1 MLGQPINVRIHLH
14 WLRSCTD
21 ITTIVPN
28 RRWQIVSIAWPIILS
43 NISTPLLGLV
53 DTAVIGNLGNAALIG
68 GIAIAGV
75 IFSFLY
81 WGFGFLRM
89 GTTGLVA
96 QAIGADDYTQ
106 ARTTFYRAAGLA
118 SLIGFALI
126 LFQYPILKF
135 ALALIDGSHEV
146 EAAAATY
153 VQIRI
158 WSAPLNLMS
167 LAIIGYLL
175 GTQSSRQILLIQ
187 VVLNG
192 TNILLDI
199 LFVVGFELG
208 VAGVAYA
215 TLIAEFIAFILGGFI
230 VFRNISQQ
238 SDNARVSMTDLLD
251 VTSLKHM
258 FAVNRDLLIRTL
270 CLIFAFA
277 LFTNQGAKSGD
288 VLLAT
293 NAILMQFVSFAAFF
307 LDGFALAGESL
318 VGHAKG
324 AKSRSALQRVI
335 RHVFELGIMTACA
348 LSLVFFCLG
357 EIIISYL
364 TNVPEIIEASN
375 EYLIWVYL
383 APVTSVWCYILDGI
397 FIGATRTNEMRN
409 AMLASLGIYLV
420 AYFSLEPL
428 LGNHGLWLSL
438 IIYFLARGASLAYY
452 LPTINAR

>member
-1 MLGQPINVRIHLH
+1 MLEPHIGVKIYLH

-21 ITTIVPN
+21 ITITAPN
-28 RRWQIVSIAWPIILS
+28 RRLQVLSIAWPIILS

-68 GIAIAGV
+68 AIAVAGV

-96 QAIGADDYTQ
+96 QAIGADDFKQ
-106 ARTTFYRAAGLA
+106 AKTTFYRAAGLA

-135 ALALIDGSHEV
+135 ALALIDGSNEV
-146 EAAAATY
+146 ETAAATY
-153 VQIRI
+153 FQIRI
-158 WSAPLNLMS
+158 WSAPLNLVS

-175 GTQSSRQILLIQ
+175 GIQNSRQILLIQ

-199 LFVVGFELG
+199 LFVVGFEWG

-215 TLIAEFIAFILGGFI
+215 TLIAEFVAFTLGILVLI
-230 VFRNISQQ
+230 RNISQQ
-238 SDNARVSMTDLLD
+238 PDGSQVSMIELLD
-251 VTSLKHM
+251 IATLRHM
-258 FAVNRDLLIRTL
+258 FAVNRDILIRTL

-307 LDGFALAGESL
+307 LDGFALAGESM
-318 VGHAKG
+318 VGHAMG
-324 AKSRSALQRVI
+324 AKSKPVLQRVI
-335 RHVFELGIMTACA
+335 RHVFELGIVTACA
-348 LSLVFFCLG
+348 LSLMFFYVG
-357 EIIISYL
+357 NTIIGYL
-364 TNVPEIIEASN
+364 TNVPEVLEASN
-375 EYLIWVYL
+375 EYLVWVIL

-397 FIGATRTNEMRN
+397 FIGATRTKEMRN
-409 AMLASLGIYLV
+409 AMLVSLLIYLI

-438 IIYFLARGASLAYY
+438 IIYFLVRGVSLAYY
-452 LPTINAR
+452 LPSISSK